1 MTNSTLL
8 RAGLVAAAVVCVW
21 TSAAFGGFG
30 DVVSS
35 FPVKAECL
43 PAALAYNGA
52 YVVSSDP
59 AYFSD
64 DYWKVWSEEGSIIAS
79 FLPPKWEEIHDGAAF
94 DGTDY
99 WGSSYLRNTVFRLT
113 TTGSVISS
121 FPNSYT
127 YGLTWDGQYLWTS
140 DAVSSGNMLR
150 RHTTTG
156 SVVSSF
162 GVPQPIS
169 LACDLGWDGAY
180 LWAPDSRGHIYR
192 LTTTGTVVASFPPP
206 GKRTSGCAFDG
217 AYLRLSA
224 YPGSGP
230 WYIYKIDVG
239 PAPAVAPASF
249 GQVKALFR

>member
-1 MTNSTLL
+1 MGKLKVPWAVL
-8 RAGLVAAAVVCVW
+8 FGAAAFCLW
-21 TSAAFGGFG
+21 ASTAFAGFG
-30 DVVSS
+30 SVVSS
-35 FPVKAECL
+35 FPVKAQCL

-79 FLPPKWEEIHDGAAF
+79 FLPPKWAEIHDGAAF
-94 DGTDY
+94 DGTYY
-99 WGSSYLRNTVFRLT
+99 WGSSYMQNAVYHLT

-121 FPNSYT
+121 FPHSYT

-156 SVVSSF
+156 SIVSSF
-162 GVPQPIS
+162 SVPQPIGF
-169 LACDLGWDGAY
+169 ACDLGWDGAY
-180 LWAPDSRGHIYR
+180 LWCPDSRGYIYR

-206 GKRTSGCAFDG
+206 GRRTSGCTFDG
-217 AYLRLSA
+217 AYLRLSS

-230 WYIYKIDVG
+230 WYIYKIDIG
-239 PAPAVAPASF
+239 PAAAVVAASF
-249 GQVKALFR
+249 GRVKALFR

>member
-8 RAGLVAAAVVCVW
+8 RTGLLGAAVFYLGA
-21 TSAAFGGFG
+21 SAAFGGFG
-30 DVVSS
+30 SVVSS
-35 FPVKAECL
+35 FPVRANCL

-52 YVVSSDP
+52 HVVSSDP

-64 DYWKVWSEEGSIIAS
+64 GYWKVWSEEGSIISS
-79 FLPPKWEEIHDGAAF
+79 FLPPEWAEIHDGATF
-94 DGTDY
+94 DGVYY
-99 WGSSYLRNTVFRLT
+99 WGSSYLQNTVYNLT

-121 FPNSYT
+121 FLHSHT

-150 RHTTTG
+150 RHTTAG
-156 SVVSSF
+156 SLVSSF

-180 LWAPDSRGHIYR
+180 LWCPDSRGYIYR
-192 LTTTGTVVASFPPP
+192 LTTTGSVVASFPPP
-206 GKRTSGCAFDG
+206 GRRTSGCAFDG
-217 AYLRLSA
+217 AYLRLSS

-239 PAPAVAPASF
+239 PAPAVVAASF